1 MIEARLFSEIF
12 AEFESAETKPAKQ
25 AVLQKYW
32 HPSLKMFLEYALN
45 PAIKFDVIP
54 PTSYRPATEPAG
66 LNVTYL
72 DMEVSK
78 LYRFIVGHPQRPD
91 GLTPEKQT
99 KLLTVVLE
107 ALHPDESE
115 LLLKLINKNLGIKG
129 LTIKFVQ
136 EAIAGKK

>member
-12 AEFESAETKPAKQ
+12 AEFEAAETKPAKQ

-32 HPSLKMFLEYALN
+32 HPALKMFFEYAFN
-45 PAIKFDVIP
+45 PDVKFDVVP
-54 PTSYRPATEPAG
+54 PKTWRPAIEPAG
-66 LNVTYL
+66 LNVSYL
-72 DMEVSK
+72 DMEMPK
-78 LYRFIVGHPQRPD
+78 LYRFIEGHPQRPA

-107 ALHPDESE
+107 SMHPSESE
-115 LLLKLINKNLGIKG
+115 LLLKLIKKNLGIKG
-129 LTIKFVQ
+129 LTVKFIQ

>member
-32 HPSLKMFLEYALN
+32 HPSLKMFLEYAFN
-45 PAIKFDVIP
+45 PDIKFDVEP

-66 LNVTYL
+66 LNHTYL
-72 DMEVSK
+72 DMEVPK
-78 LYRFIVGHPQRPD
+78 MYRFIAGHPQRPA

-99 KLLTVVLE
+99 KLLTVILE

-115 LLLKLINKNLGIKG
+115 LFLKLIKKNLGIKG
-129 LTIKFVQ
+129 LTVKFIQ

>member
-32 HPSLKMFLEYALN
+32 HPSLKMFLEYAFN
-45 PAIKFDVIP
+45 PDIKFDVVP
-54 PTSYRPATEPAG
+54 PASYRPATEPAG
-66 LNVTYL
+66 LNHTYL
-72 DMEVSK
+72 DMEVPK
-78 LYRFIVGHPQRPD
+78 MYRFIAGHPQRPA

-99 KLLTVVLE
+99 KLLTVILE

-115 LLLKLINKNLGIKG
+115 LFLKLIKKNLGVKG
-129 LTIKFVQ
+129 LTVKFIQ

>member
-32 HPSLKMFLEYALN
+32 HPTLKLFLEYAFN
-45 PAIKFDVIP
+45 PNIKFDVVP
-54 PTSYRPATEPAG
+54 PASYRPATEPAG

-72 DMEVSK
+72 DMEMPK
-78 LYRFIVGHPQRPD
+78 LYRFIEGHPQRPP

-99 KLLTVVLE
+99 KLLTVILE

-115 LLLKLINKNLGIKG
+115 LLLKLI
-129 LTIKFVQ
+129 
-136 EAIAGKK
+136 

>member
-32 HPSLKMFLEYALN
+32 HPTLKLFLEYAFN
-45 PAIKFDVIP
+45 PNIKFDVVP
-54 PTSYRPATEPAG
+54 PASYRPATEPAG

-72 DMEVSK
+72 DMEMPK
-78 LYRFIVGHPQRPD
+78 LYRFIEGHPQRPP

-99 KLLTVVLE
+99 KLLTVILE

-115 LLLKLINKNLGIKG
+115 LLLKLIKKNLGVKG
-129 LTIKFVQ
+129 LTVKFIQ
-136 EAIAGKK
+136 EAITGKK

>member
-32 HPSLKMFLEYALN
+32 HPTLKLFLEYAFN
-45 PAIKFDVIP
+45 PNIKFDVVP
-54 PTSYRPATEPAG
+54 PASYRPATEPAG

-72 DMEVSK
+72 DMEMPK
-78 LYRFIVGHPQRPD
+78 LYRFIEGHPQRPP

-99 KLLTVVLE
+99 KLLTVILE

-115 LLLKLINKNLGIKG
+115 LLLKLIQKNLGVKG
-129 LTIKFVQ
+129 LTVKFIQ

>member
-1 MIEARLFSEIF
+1 MLFRS
-12 AEFESAETKPAKQ
+12 
-25 AVLQKYW
+25 
-32 HPSLKMFLEYALN
+32 
-45 PAIKFDVIP
+45 
-54 PTSYRPATEPAG
+54 
-66 LNVTYL
+66 NVTYL

-107 ALHPDESE
+107 SLHPDESE
-115 LLLKLINKNLGIKG
+115 LLLKLINKNLGVKG